1 MSEEIREEELS
12 FEEMIDASLKPVY
25 NGKVVKGIVTGV
37 SPSEIQ
43 VDIGTKQTGF
53 VKLEEL
59 TNDPSRKALSIFPKS
74 VWMRTRAARPLP
86 PLSRAARS
94 WRASSPRPTPAALW
108 CW

>member
-59 TNDPSRKALSIFPKS
+59 TMTRPPKRRIWSRK
-74 VWMRTRAARPLP
+74 VT
-86 PLSRAARS
+86 
-94 WRASSPRPTPAALW
+94 SSTSS
-108 CW
+108 

>member
-59 TNDPSRKALSIFPKS
+59 TNEPGPPKRRIWSRK
-74 VWMRTRAARPLP
+74 VT
-86 PLSRAARS
+86 
-94 WRASSPRPTPAALW
+94 SSTSS
-108 CW
+108 

>member
-1 MSEEIREEELS
+1 MVARRRHGGGVTAGASTPSSIIEEVLSSMSEEIREEELS

-59 TNDPSRKALSIFPKS
+59 TNDPVRQSGGSGQER
-74 VWMRTRAARPLP
+74 
-86 PLSRAARS
+86 
-94 WRASSPRPTPAALW
+94 
-108 CW
+108 